1 MTPRIPSSGPPPI
14 LRAVLETFAHKAAE
28 EAATHLL
35 AIVADEARALIH
47 RFKLKHGLYL
57 DTTPT
62 PDPTQDPQE
71 TAPDGDTKD
80 GQDLDNEDEADH

>member
-1 MTPRIPSSGPPPI
+1 MHRIPHSTPPLI
-14 LRAVLETFAHKAAE
+14 RAVLETFAHKAAE

-57 DTTPT
+57 DTTPA
-62 PDPTQDPQE
+62 QE
-71 TAPDGDTKD
+71 TSEDGDTK
-80 GQDLDNEDEADH
+80 QEEDQQSDQEAS